1 MARIEVSSVIAAP
14 ISEVWD
20 YIRDFNGLPKWF
32 PGVTDSHIE
41 AGPPVNQTGCVR
53 NFGLE
58 GGPRIREQLIELSDS
73 DHRVHYKMIEA
84 PLPLKNYVATVQLS
98 AGDSQGTQIE
108 IASQFETP
116 ASEEK
121 GLVSMLTGTYQGAFE
136 LLKKHFGNV

>member
-1 MARIEVSSVIAAP
+1 MPRIQVSSVIAAP

-41 AGPPVNQTGCVR
+41 AGPPVNQPGCVR

-73 DHRVHYKMIEA
+73 GHRLHYKMIEA
-84 PLPLKNYVATVQLS
+84 PLPIKNYVATVQLS
-98 AGDSQGTQIE
+98 AGDGQGTQIE
-108 IASQFETP
+108 IVSQFETP

-121 GLVSMLTGTYQGAFE
+121 ELVGMLTGTYQGAFE
-136 LLKKHFGNV
+136 LLKKHFGTA